1 MKVWE
6 LMAALGKMPAGHT
19 VDVRIHFGDGDN
31 LGWMVGL
38 DDYVSIDED
47 GEATVLLRSNYR
59 ECCDMFKT
67 WKDEQGS
74 VSA

>member
-31 LGWMVGL
+31 LG
-38 DDYVSIDED
+38 
-47 GEATVLLRSNYR
+47 
-59 ECCDMFKT
+59 
-67 WKDEQGS
+67 
-74 VSA
+74 